1 MWLGAKL
8 TFKKLLYD
16 DSGVAMAYTVLASL
30 FIFML
35 CVSTY
40 AMTEN
45 IRQKMELQNACDAAA
60 YSGAVVQ
67 ADMLSRIAVL
77 NRALS
82 WTYLHTN
89 RRQMDRL
96 VGRWANKVSIQ
107 HRNDA
112 NFAWSAHCKCEHHLI
127 RGTHYRASYTVS
139 PVYDILMRSTPPDIA
154 SNVGYKVN
162 DDQLTKEID
171 RGFNNIDSIQTA
183 LTTLR
188 SSMNNYIYTA
198 CRNSLAANTGIVRN
212 DDVFILLN
220 GLQVPDAAGNIPVAS
235 YFIDGTNETE
245 FLAFSRHTPAAM
257 GNGVNTWWNLVAGRI
272 QRQYTTGLNAR
283 YNVAYWSFGCSK
295 VYGCYCVPVNIRRN
309 ITPSAGDLSPNP
321 TPTILSSDFF
331 GRAGSIVVAA
341 RTNANN
347 PFVAPF
353 GTNAANGLYDAFNGR
368 AAYLWAISSSRAGIR
383 LSGDSVGNYRVSF
396 PGATAAGYTNGVWNL
411 CEDDWDAVMIP
422 VSRAFSDASG
432 GAWNGSAAN
441 ANAVLSQIR
450 QFPAAVA
457 ARINGYMRH

>member
-1 MWLGAKL
+1 MLTGAKITL
-8 TFKKLLYD
+8 RKLLYD
-16 DSGVAMAYTVLASL
+16 DSGVAMAYTVLVSL

-40 AMTEN
+40 AMSEN
-45 IRQKMELQNACDAAA
+45 IRKKMELQNACDAAA

-96 VGRWANKVSIQ
+96 VGRWANAVSIQ
-107 HRNDA
+107 HRNDE
-112 NFAWSAHCKCEHHLI
+112 NLAWSAHCKCEHHLI
-127 RGTHYRASYTVS
+127 RGTHYRASYNDN
-139 PVYDILMRSTPPDIA
+139 PVYDILMGSTPPDNA
-154 SNVGYKVN
+154 SNVGYKI
-162 DDQLTKEID
+162 DDNQLTTEINQ
-171 RGFNNIDSIQTA
+171 GLTNITSIQTA

-212 DDVFILLN
+212 DDVFVLLN

-235 YFIDGTNETE
+235 YFNDGTNEAE
-245 FLAFSRHTPAAM
+245 FLAFSRHTPASM
-257 GNGVNTWWNLVAGRI
+257 GDGVNTWWNLVAGRI
-272 QRQYTTGLNAR
+272 QRQYTTGLNAQ
-283 YNVAYWSFGCSK
+283 YNVAYWAFGCSK
-295 VYGCYCVPVNIRRN
+295 VYGCYCTPVNIPRN
-309 ITPSAGDLSPNP
+309 ITPPTGDTSPNP
-321 TPTILSSDFF
+321 VPTILSPGFF
-331 GRAGSIVVAA
+331 GRDGSIVVAA

-347 PFVAPF
+347 PFVAPL
-353 GTNAANGLYDAFNGR
+353 GAEAVNGLYGAFNGN

-383 LSGDSVGNYRVSF
+383 LSGDAVGNYRVSF
-396 PGATAAGYTNGVWNL
+396 PGAAAAGYTSGVWNL

-422 VSRAFSDASG
+422 VARAFSDASG
-432 GAWNGSAAN
+432 GSWNSSAPN
-441 ANAVLSQIR
+441 ANTVLSQIG
-450 QFPAAVA
+450 QFPAALA
-457 ARINGYMRH
+457 SRINGCMVH